1 MTLTFG
7 LIFKITF
14 LFLLIII
21 SLYLLHQEIMY
32 YDKLNLHSNSNNS
45 LTQNSKFIRL
55 LKDMVFVVIPA
66 GMSYHTFIKGQFN
79 QNQESL
85 HTQTLNQK
93 MNEIKAL
100 QAENEA
106 LKNAKTNVVKYSENI
121 RQTSLELFKSRLN
134 LEKLKILRWREK
146 KEIEDLKIK
155 KSLNNGN
162 NLSEME
168 ENKIISEPNLNL
180 QIEQTEQN
188 IKQNFDKIDQI
199 GKSIDIDFYDIKKS
213 SIFIS
218 DFNLQN
224 FLDSLSKEELL
235 AFSGL
240 LLNGLALNYVFNI
253 ILVLYGDYLI
263 KRFDLENRYPKLAK
277 LIQLRRKLQQYY
289 LKLCFTW
296 IFICILPQIGMY
308 IFILFP
314 KIVELFI

>member
-45 LTQNSKFIRL
+45 LPQNSKFIRL

-188 IKQNFDKIDQI
+188 IKQNFDKIDKI

>member
-32 YDKLNLHSNSNNS
+32 YDKLNLHSNSNNL

-55 LKDMVFVVIPA
+55 LKDMVLVAIPA

-85 HTQTLNQK
+85 HTQILNQK

-100 QAENEA
+100 QAENED

-121 RQTSLELFKSRLN
+121 RQNSLELFKSRLN
-134 LEKLKILRWREK
+134 LEKLKIQK

-188 IKQNFDKIDQI
+188 IKQNFDKIDKI

-296 IFICILPQIGMY
+296 IFICILPQICMY
-308 IFILFP
+308 IFILYP
-314 KIVELFI
+314 KIVQLFS

>member
-45 LTQNSKFIRL
+45 LTQNSKMTKI
-55 LKDMVFVVIPA
+55 LKDMILVVLPA
-66 GMSYHTFIKGQFN
+66 GIGYQTLIKEHFN
-79 QNQESL
+79 KNQESL
-85 HTQTLNQK
+85 QTHKLNQK
-93 MNEIKAL
+93 DNEIKSL

-106 LKNAKTNVVKYSENI
+106 LKIEKTKAENYSANI
-121 RQTSLELFKSRLN
+121 KKTSLELNRDRRN
-134 LEKLKILRWREK
+134 LDDFRRQK

-162 NLSEME
+162 NLSETE
-168 ENKIISEPNLNL
+168 ENQIISEPNLNL
-180 QIEQTEQN
+180 QIEQTEQRIQKN
-188 IKQNFDKIDQI
+188 YNKIAQI
-199 GKSIDIDFYDIKKS
+199 GKDIDIDFDDIKKS
-213 SIFIS
+213 SIIIS

-296 IFICILPQIGMY
+296 IFICILPQICMY
-308 IFILFP
+308 IFILYP
-314 KIVELFI
+314 KIVQLFS

>member
-32 YDKLNLHSNSNNS
+32 YDKLNLHSNSNNL

-55 LKDMVFVVIPA
+55 LKDMVLVAIPA

-85 HTQTLNQK
+85 HTQILNQK

-134 LEKLKILRWREK
+134 LEKLKIQK

-188 IKQNFDKIDQI
+188 IKQNFDKIDKI

>member
-45 LTQNSKFIRL
+45 LPQNSKFIRL

>member
-45 LTQNSKFIRL
+45 LPQNSKFIRL

-134 LEKLKILRWREK
+134 LENLKILRWREK

-188 IKQNFDKIDQI
+188 IKQNFDKIDKI

>member
-45 LTQNSKFIRL
+45 LPQNSKFIRL
-55 LKDMVFVVIPA
+55 LKDMVLVVIPA

-134 LEKLKILRWREK
+134 LENLKILRWREK

-188 IKQNFDKIDQI
+188 IKQNFDKIDKI

>member
-188 IKQNFDKIDQI
+188 IKQNFDKIDKI